1 VLAAILAVAI
11 FLLPVIVLGPMMD
24 RLVNTVLDIPQ
35 MRAITRRAFLID
47 RNATLVDLPERPPLR
62 DVRRRLRA

>member
-1 VLAAILAVAI
+1 MLAAILAVAI

-62 DVRRRLRA
+62 DVRRRLRT

>member
-1 VLAAILAVAI
+1 MLAAILAVAI

-47 RNATLVDLPERPPLR
+47 RNATLVDLPEPPPLR